1 MKADGVEGV
10 FANGTSG
17 ESMSLSVEER
27 MTLAE
32 HWGAACKK
40 HGLHLIVHIGAQSYV
55 PPSPPSFFQNGGSHF
70 RRPYFLALKT
80 AKSWRLTPK
89 LMEQMVSLAWRQSS
103 LNPALW
109 RP

>member
-32 HWGAACKK
+32 HWGATCKK

-55 PPSPPSFFQNGGSHF
+55 PLFLSKCRLTFST
-70 RRPYFLALKT
+70 YFIALKI